1 MGSIRLRRS
10 ATPALVLSLML
21 ALGACSGTPAA
32 NTDSP
37 AGAVSAA
44 FAAAQSGGITKLTEF
59 ACAAHKNDIAQ
70 AFGGAD
76 LSGLSALGIK
86 PEDVTGA
93 MAMSFENVTTT
104 EVTKSDTAAT
114 VHVKGDMKISIDKDK
129 FKALMKT
136 VMAAQ
141 GTPIDDATL
150 DTMLTAMSSQLSQTQ
165 KLDEDVNVVK
175 EDGKWLLCE

>member
-1 MGSIRLRRS
+1 MGSIRLRHG
-10 ATPALVLSLML
+10 AALVIALVL

-32 NTDSP
+32 NTDNP
-37 AGAVSAA
+37 AGTVSAA
-44 FAAAQSGGITKLTEF
+44 FAAAQSGGITKLADF
-59 ACAAHKNDIAQ
+59 ACAAHKNDIAE

-86 PEDVTGA
+86 PEDITGA
-93 MAMSFENVTTT
+93 MAMSFENVTTK

-114 VHVKGDMKISIDKDK
+114 VRVTADMKITIDKDK

-136 VMAAQ
+136 AMVAQ
-141 GTPIDDATL
+141 GQPVDDATL
-150 DTMLTAMSSQLSQTQ
+150 DTMLTAMSSQISRSQ
-165 KLDEDVNVVK
+165 KLDEVVNVVK

>member
-1 MGSIRLRRS
+1 MGSIRFRRG
-10 ATPALVLSLML
+10 AALFFVLAM
-21 ALGACSGTPAA
+21 AIGACSGTPAA
-32 NTDSP
+32 NTDNP
-37 AGAVSAA
+37 AGTVSAA
-44 FAAAQSGGITKLTEF
+44 FAAAQSGGITKLSEF
-59 ACAAHKNDIAQ
+59 ACAAHKNDIAE

-86 PEDVTGA
+86 PEDITGA
-93 MAMSFENVTTT
+93 MAITFENVTTK

-114 VHVKGDMKISIDKDK
+114 VHVTGDTKITIDKDK

-141 GTPIDDATL
+141 GQPVDDATL
-150 DTMLTAMSSQLSQTQ
+150 DTMIGAMSTQLSQTQ

>member
-1 MGSIRLRRS
+1 MGSIRVRRG
-10 ATPALVLSLML
+10 AALTIVLVL

-32 NTDSP
+32 NTDNP
-37 AGAVSAA
+37 AGTVSAA
-44 FAAAQSGGITKLTEF
+44 FAAAQSGGITKLADF
-59 ACAAHKNDIAQ
+59 ACAAHKNDIAA

-86 PEDVTGA
+86 PEDITGA
-93 MAMSFENVTTT
+93 MAMTFDNVTTK
-104 EVTKSDTAAT
+104 EVTKSESAAT
-114 VHVKGDMKISIDKDK
+114 VHVTGDMKMSIDKDK
-129 FKALMKT
+129 FKVLMKT

-141 GTPIDDATL
+141 GAPVDDATL
-150 DTMLTAMSSQLSQTQ
+150 DTMMTAMSSQLSQTQ